1 MILSRIVS
9 ALDDLIGRIIALGR
23 VLAIPVVLLLFLQW
37 PLRDLVRAYS
47 REAND
52 LGQWLFA
59 LYVAM
64 AITAATRA
72 RTHLATDV
80 IARRY
85 SARSR
90 RFLSRAA
97 ALVGVLPWALFVLI
111 SGWNLVLTSLLG
123 RETFPDTT
131 NPGYFMIK
139 LGLWLLAGLML
150 AQGVV
155 DALAAP
161 REGEP

>member
-1 MILSRIVS
+1 
-9 ALDDLIGRIIALGR
+9 
-23 VLAIPVVLLLFLQW
+23 
-37 PLRDLVRAYS
+37 
-47 REAND
+47 
-52 LGQWLFA
+52 
-59 LYVAM
+59 M

-90 RFLSRAA
+90 RLLSQAA

-111 SGWNLVLTSLLG
+111 SGWSLVMTSLLG
-123 RETFPDTT
+123 REAFPDTT

-150 AQGVV
+150 AQGLV
-155 DALAAP
+155 DALGAP
-161 REGEP
+161 REGKP